1 MISVLRELDCLKQRG
16 SLFIRKT
23 EASLVLEWIEE
34 CMVKT
39 NWWISVQSSEED
51 RRLTAPTPLASPQSP
66 FSEGSGGFPFW
77 TRSSL
82 SFLSHGGLM
91 EIVSPTAEDHILDCA
106 RLCRKTRSGKQLIVL
121 SDNVMLKI
129 KAMAEVLH

>member
-1 MISVLRELDCLKQRG
+1 MSRAQRKIEGLLLLPLLLLLSLHLVMIV
-16 SLFIRKT
+16 
-23 EASLVLEWIEE
+23 
-34 CMVKT
+34 
-39 NWWISVQSSEED
+39 
-51 RRLTAPTPLASPQSP
+51 
-66 FSEGSGGFPFW
+66 GGFPFR
-77 TRSSL
+77 TRRSL